1 MILSKLVHFPFFLLS
16 ACQAP
21 VRKGNLLLTNSCS
34 ETTNVRLLS
43 LSLFMEEKLRSY
55 ASSDTFNFPPAPRS
69 SLSSRSFLRWLT
81 SLAFACNFHFTTF
94 DHLATFLPSPL
105 LSSPLLSFPLVFT
118 TSCDVRS
125 RLLYDFDFLSYS
137 FQTIPFYPPTGAATG
152 SIFRN

>member
-81 SLAFACNFHFTTF
+81 SLAFTCNFHFTTF
-94 DHLATFLPSPL
+94 DHLATFLPSPFL
-105 LSSPLLSFPLVFT
+105 PSRPY
-118 TSCDVRS
+118 DVLR
-125 RLLYDFDFLSYS
+125 R
-137 FQTIPFYPPTGAATG
+137 TIPSTLR
-152 SIFRN
+152 FRLPILLLPNDTVLPSDRCCYR